1 MPPRVQILA
10 GLKPTSPFTRF
21 ISSTAQRQNSTPAS
35 PRGRENTAS
44 SLLNLD
50 RSPRRPANAPQPNRP
65 RTSTDEIQRLIARTD
80 ERFSRMRNQRAEVQ
94 KRAEAQ
100 RVSEEY
106 MMQMP
111 RRWREGDIF
120 TPHDLTPNEMR
131 KWRKKVGRTEDVF
144 DVVGINP
151 LDHYR
156 NFSLISDFMTA
167 MGHIQHSN
175 QTGLRPPNQRKI
187 AKTIRRV
194 MGMGI
199 HPSVHRHPELLQLE
213 WQARRSRA

>member
-1 MPPRVQILA
+1 MGQQTNQSPLA
-10 GLKPTSPFTRF
+10 
-21 ISSTAQRQNSTPAS
+21 
-35 PRGRENTAS
+35 RGRENTAS

-156 NFSLISDFMTA
+156 VSLCPLYVLPVSPGSGRETDI
-167 MGHIQHSN
+167 G
-175 QTGLRPPNQRKI
+175 K
-187 AKTIRRV
+187 
-194 MGMGI
+194 
-199 HPSVHRHPELLQLE
+199 LQ
-213 WQARRSRA
+213 AN